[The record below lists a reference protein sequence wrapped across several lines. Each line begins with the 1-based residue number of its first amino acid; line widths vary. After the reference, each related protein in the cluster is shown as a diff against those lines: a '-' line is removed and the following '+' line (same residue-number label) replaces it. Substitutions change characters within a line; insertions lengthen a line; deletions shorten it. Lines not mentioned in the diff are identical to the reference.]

1 MSNNNSVFDELV
13 PSDDISLQQ
22 ILNNLLDGK
31 HNLDLKTQIVKPKVL
46 ASLKIFAELLGKLKY
61 PKSEQVLESFIKTYL
76 RYMVSFE
83 RQSRKEIIK
92 AVSSLF
98 ESESK
103 DILSKMTKNLA

>member
-1 MSNNNSVFDELV
+1 MSKNSVFDELV

-31 HNLDLKTQIVKPKVL
+31 HNLDLKTQIIKPKDL
-46 ASLKIFAELLGKLKY
+46 ASLKILAELLGKLKY
-61 PKSEQVLESFIKTYL
+61 PKCEMIIENFIKTYL

-98 ESESK
+98 EQESK
-103 DILSKMTKNLA
+103 DIISKMTKNLA

>member
-1 MSNNNSVFDELV
+1 MSVFDELTEGN
-13 PSDDISLQQ
+13 DISIQQ

-31 HNLDLKTQIVKPKVL
+31 HNLDLKTQIIKPKVL
-46 ASLKIFAELLGKLKY
+46 ASLKVFAELLGKLKY
-61 PKSEQVLESFIKTYL
+61 PKSERVIESFIKTYL

-98 ESESK
+98 EAESK
-103 DILSKMTKNLA
+103 EIVSKMTKNLA

>member
-1 MSNNNSVFDELV
+1 MTNNSVFDELTEGN
-13 PSDDISLQQ
+13 DISLQQ

-31 HNLDLKTQIVKPKVL
+31 HNLDLKTQIIKPKIL
-46 ASLKIFAELLGKLKY
+46 ASLKVFSELLGKLKY
-61 PKSEQVLESFIKTYL
+61 IKSQEVLESFIKTYL

-98 ESESK
+98 EQDSK
-103 DILSKMTKNLA
+103 DIISKMTKNLV

>member
-1 MSNNNSVFDELV
+1 MSNNSVFDELTEGN
-13 PSDDISLQQ
+13 DISLQQ

-31 HNLDLKTQIVKPKVL
+31 HNLDLKTQIIKPKIL
-46 ASLKIFAELLGKLKY
+46 ASLKVFAELLGKIKY
-61 PKSEQVLESFIKTYL
+61 PKSQTVLESFIKTYL
-76 RYMVSFE
+76 RYMVSFD

-98 ESESK
+98 EQDSK